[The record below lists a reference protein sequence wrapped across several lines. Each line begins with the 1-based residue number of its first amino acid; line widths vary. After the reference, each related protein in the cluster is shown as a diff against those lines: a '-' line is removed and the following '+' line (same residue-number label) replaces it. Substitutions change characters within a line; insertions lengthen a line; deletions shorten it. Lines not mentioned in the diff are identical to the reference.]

1 MAKNEAKDGTNKA
14 KDGTNKAIGLATKLL
29 HSTNKKIHY
38 PKVRGRIFL
47 QAETRTVIGFFS
59 HLLTKGIGNF
69 LKNGITM

>member
-1 MAKNEAKDGTNKA
+1 VAKNEAKDGTIEA

-29 HSTNKKIHY
+29 HSTHKKIHY
-38 PKVRGRIFL
+38 PKVRVRNFL

-69 LKNGITM
+69 LKNGISV